1 MSRNRMTRRRLI
13 TTLVAVAAGPRVTRR
28 AFAEDLSLP
37 ANLPEET
44 WRFDG
49 HGIENWKIVAGQWA
63 VEAMA
68 GASSGNNVLVQR
80 ATKNEFNV
88 IVAPPGPFTDV
99 EVTMKFHALSGRQD
113 ASGGI
118 VFRFADGKYY
128 VVRANALEDN
138 FRLYT
143 YDRGRRQLASATVK
157 RPARG
162 RWHQVR
168 IVAVGERIQASLN
181 GVVLLDHRDSRFK
194 AGQVGLWTKADAVT
208 AFDDLTIRGVK
219 SA

>member
-1 MSRNRMTRRRLI
+1 
-13 TTLVAVAAGPRVTRR
+13 
-28 AFAEDLSLP
+28 
-37 ANLPEET
+37 
-44 WRFDG
+44 
-49 HGIENWKIVAGQWA
+49 
-63 VEAMA
+63 
-68 GASSGNNVLVQR
+68 
-80 ATKNEFNV
+80 
-88 IVAPPGPFTDV
+88 
-99 EVTMKFHALSGRQD
+99 
-113 ASGGI
+113 
-118 VFRFADGKYY
+118 
-128 VVRANALEDN
+128 
-138 FRLYT
+138 
-143 YDRGRRQLASATVK
+143 LASATVK